1 MDRDENLIT
10 LAVDSNTIII
20 VLVFVMSWGELNIDL
35 LCNACWNHALLV
47 VPNFEVA
54 GLWGENM

>member
-1 MDRDENLIT
+1 MDWDENLIT
-10 LAVDSNTIII
+10 FAVDSDTVII
-20 VLVFVMSWGELNIDL
+20 VLVFVMSRGELNIDL
-35 LCNACWNHALLV
+35 LCNSSWNHTLLV